1 MECDSLLL
9 LLSPCFW
16 FLNLFRVMP
25 EGWPLSAYNQG
36 FFHTP
41 TELNPFCQKG
51 TMHNFSWSRD
61 LGLHGCSEGWHN
73 AFLFQHNSRK
83 ELVHNLQWH
92 LWPCLRL
99 DLKKVD
105 ASKKNGNLK
114 VQTDTAVVS
123 LQHQTGHLSA
133 NWSQVEGQNMLP
145 SLADPQ
151 HSNQRQ
157 KRLTQKKTITNWP
170 SSGQLVKLPSRDVG
184 PLNHSGDS
192 LQ

>member
-92 LWPCLRL
+92 LWPCLRYIMRHGL
-99 DLKKVD
+99 GLLKCRIIWCHCCMENRYGSSYILTDHIVH
-105 ASKKNGNLK
+105 LK
-114 VQTDTAVVS
+114 V
-123 LQHQTGHLSA
+123 LIESA
-133 NWSQVEGQNMLP
+133 FTIWLWERGW
-145 SLADPQ
+145 
-151 HSNQRQ
+151 HEYQ
-157 KRLTQKKTITNWP
+157 K
-170 SSGQLVKLPSRDVG
+170 QLMKEFGGLKCS
-184 PLNHSGDS
+184 H
-192 LQ
+192 